1 MGDAA
6 MKGQRGFTLI
16 ELLVVISIIAVL
28 MAIMIPT
35 LGRIKKQAAG
45 SACLS
50 NQHQLVFA
58 WILYAQD
65 NDDKLV
71 GGHDGYSSS
80 PSKDYDWVQLPRTL
94 SGTVVAR
101 ANATLEDEI
110 RGCEAGALF
119 PYVKNV
125 DLYHCPGDRRN
136 ITELTHRSYGIPGGM
151 NGDVG
156 TGKDSWLMQNWGY
169 PSYKKLAEIRN
180 PGIKYVFLEEKTDVG
195 GWNWG
200 SWNLEKLGA
209 RWWDPI
215 VVRHGRLS
223 VLAYSDGHALQHQ
236 WKQKSTLQMTDV
248 PYPDAIRWP
257 APDGLDDLEF
267 MREGFNPA
275 R

>member
-1 MGDAA
+1 MSRRG
-6 MKGQRGFTLI
+6 GFTLI

-50 NQHQLVFA
+50 NGRQLVFA

-65 NDDKLV
+65 NDNKL
-71 GGHDGYSSS
+71 
-80 PSKDYDWVQLPRTL
+80 
-94 SGTVVAR
+94 
-101 ANATLEDEI
+101 I
-110 RGCEAGALF
+110 
-119 PYVKNV
+119 
-125 DLYHCPGDRRN
+125 
-136 ITELTHRSYGIPGGM
+136 
-151 NGDVG
+151 
-156 TGKDSWLMQNWGY
+156 
-169 PSYKKLAEIRN
+169 
-180 PGIKYVFLEEKTDVG
+180 
-195 GWNWG
+195 
-200 SWNLEKLGA
+200 
-209 RWWDPI
+209 
-215 VVRHGRLS
+215 
-223 VLAYSDGHALQHQ
+223 DGHALQHQ